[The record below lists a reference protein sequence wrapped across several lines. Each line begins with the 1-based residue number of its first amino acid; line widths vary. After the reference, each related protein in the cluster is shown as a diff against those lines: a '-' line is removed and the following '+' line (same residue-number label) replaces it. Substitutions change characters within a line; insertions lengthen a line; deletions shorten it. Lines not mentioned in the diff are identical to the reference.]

1 MRKIFETGDNRRGKA
16 RDRYRRVLCGAAF
29 FAGAIYIA
37 LGGFAQARNV
47 AGGDAAQ
54 FVARVGQGVID
65 VLGAPEQAIDQRRRN
80 FRTIF
85 NRALD
90 LDGMARRALG
100 RHWRRATEP
109 QKKQYV
115 RLFRRYVLGIYAVQ
129 LGGHASETFK
139 VLRQQPTS
147 PTESLVIARITRK
160 FGAPLNLNFRVRMTG
175 ENHRIIDVTVAGVS
189 LIVTKRSEF
198 NSIIRREGLPGLLR
212 RLDSK
217 STAGAMPAASSGSL
231 LAKSLSELSSGSV
244 LIVR

>member
-1 MRKIFETGDNRRGKA
+1 MRKIFETGDNGRGKA
-16 RDRYRRVLCGAAF
+16 RDRYRRALCGAAY

-109 QKKQYV
+109 
-115 RLFRRYVLGIYAVQ
+115 
-129 LGGHASETFK
+129 
-139 VLRQQPTS
+139 
-147 PTESLVIARITRK
+147 
-160 FGAPLNLNFRVRMTG
+160 
-175 ENHRIIDVTVAGVS
+175 
-189 LIVTKRSEF
+189 
-198 NSIIRREGLPGLLR
+198 
-212 RLDSK
+212 
-217 STAGAMPAASSGSL
+217 
-231 LAKSLSELSSGSV
+231 
-244 LIVR
+244 